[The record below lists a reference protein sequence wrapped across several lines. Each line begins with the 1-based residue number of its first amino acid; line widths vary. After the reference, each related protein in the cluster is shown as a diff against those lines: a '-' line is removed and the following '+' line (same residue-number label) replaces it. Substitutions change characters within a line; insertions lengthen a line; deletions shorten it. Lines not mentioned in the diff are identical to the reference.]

1 MSRGLLAVQVF
12 PGGIL
17 LKPRFMRSAAILK
30 SEITGLGVKLALLG
44 GRYVEVTPTSSVVN
58 SPLVLYVSPESDIA
72 RAIEQITGI
81 RLASAVAGSAR

>member
-17 LKPRFMRSAAILK
+17 LKPRFMRSAVILK
-30 SEITGLGVKLALLG
+30 SEITGLGVKQALLG
-44 GRYVEVTPTSSVVN
+44 GRYVEVTPTSSGVN

-72 RAIEQITGI
+72 RAIEQITGM

>member
-30 SEITGLGVKLALLG
+30 AEITGLGVKLALLG